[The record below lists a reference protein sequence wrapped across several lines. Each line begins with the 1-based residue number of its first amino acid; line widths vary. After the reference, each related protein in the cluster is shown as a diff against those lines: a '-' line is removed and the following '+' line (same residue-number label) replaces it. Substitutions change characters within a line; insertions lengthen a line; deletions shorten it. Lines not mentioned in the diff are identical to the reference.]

1 MNHPPPLPPLT
12 PPLLSQVKPCI
23 KHMAILWSSWMLGC
37 EATEQQRDRYIR
49 GFEGEIATDKPKV
62 KKQKVH
68 R

>member
-37 EATEQQRDRYIR
+37 EATDKQHDRY
-49 GFEGEIATDKPKV
+49 GTLFESETDKPKV

>member
-1 MNHPPPLPPLT
+1 M
-12 PPLLSQVKPCI
+12 KPFI

-49 GFEGEIATDKPKV
+49 GFEGEIETDKAKV